1 MKRISEILKEE
12 RERKGYS
19 LDFIEKTIKIKSEY
33 INLIEQGRFSDLPS
47 ESYALGFIK
56 NYAEFLGLDVQEVLA
71 FFRREFDERKAKK
84 KPSLKPPQ
92 PIRKTLEIFTPSNF
106 IITIVS
112 ILVIGFLGY
121 LYIQYR
127 SYSKSPEL
135 FISKPTD
142 RVQQTLSYTEVV
154 GKTDE
159 DAIVKVNGQTI
170 RSAGNGN
177 FSVTVDLS
185 EGENK
190 IQISAVNPL
199 GKETVETRTVY
210 YLVEQEVANNEN
222 QEDNI
227 NNEVETIEGVEIE
240 VSVGPNA
247 AWIKVTTDEVDSFEG
262 ILNPGVTRLFTA
274 HESIRLRTGNGGS
287 TKIKVNGVDQ
297 GLMGTEGMPV
307 EKEYKKE

>member
-1 MKRISEILKEE
+1 MPAPVFTR
-12 RERKGYS
+12 
-19 LDFIEKTIKIKSEY
+19 
-33 INLIEQGRFSDLPS
+33 
-47 ESYALGFIK
+47 GFIK